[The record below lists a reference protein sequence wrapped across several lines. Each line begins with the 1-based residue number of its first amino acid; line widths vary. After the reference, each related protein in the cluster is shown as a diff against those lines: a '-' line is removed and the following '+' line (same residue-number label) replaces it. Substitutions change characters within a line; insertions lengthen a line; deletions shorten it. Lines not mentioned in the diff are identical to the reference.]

1 MRVALYIRVSTEEQ
15 AVHGLSVDDQKD
27 SLKRWADENK
37 HKVVDYYIDAGVSG
51 RKSVS
56 KRPELQRLLSDVESG
71 RIGVNVAFLRP
82 NACFLRF
89 GEGVEFLCNAD

>member
-27 SLKRWADENK
+27 SLQKWAEENK
-37 HKVVDYYIDAGVSG
+37 HKVVDYYVDAGVSG

-56 KRPELQRLLSDVESG
+56 KRPELQRLLSDVRSEE
-71 RIGVNVAFLRP
+71 RR
-82 NACFLRF
+82 
-89 GEGVEFLCNAD
+89 